1 MLTLSKQCI
10 KKSAALI
17 LALVGLGTYGQAAQA
32 NTQWEDYKAQMV
44 NSYYDSDY
52 RNIDKSVR
60 YSKDIKTD
68 TDGKQYIHW
77 TVNFN
82 PTRERWNYLRAVMFL
97 PKEAK
102 PTTIKM
108 GAWYQNYQNNTW
120 KGNYYHNAV
129 YDHKT
134 EDLLKQPF
142 FSSTLGSDYYAVSYH
157 DKRSE
162 FENLWSNTI
171 QQTQE
176 GNSLSNFNA
185 IKDEG
190 RFELAFVQYAK
201 RIIADTVIYR
211 WEFDTPITSN
221 MDIDNI
227 PFIVGVIG
235 EANKYPRFLG
245 EMERKKVN
253 LEIKDTAHY
262 QFKDPSDNFVWV
274 KRWGGI
280 TTQVKEQILNKV
292 QVANGYVPL
301 DLFGIQEN
309 GTNDPVIVMPEAV
322 SSDRN
327 TGQTLPETEPSLKDK
342 IQHYNQPQYWSG
354 YGRNHGY
361 SYGYGRG
368 YGRR

>member
-10 KKSAALI
+10 KKSALLI
-17 LALVGLGTYGQAAQA
+17 VALVGLGTYGQAAQA

-157 DKRSE
+157 DNYSD
-162 FENLWSNTI
+162 FADLWSNTI

-190 RFELAFVQYAK
+190 RFDLAFVQYAK

-211 WEFDTPITSN
+211 WEFDTPITEGVET
-221 MDIDNI
+221 DNI

-245 EMERKKVN
+245 EMERQK
-253 LEIKDTAHY
+253 IKIGDKGFYSSHY
-262 QFKDPSDNFVWV
+262 HFRNPNDNYVWI
-274 KRWGGI
+274 KRWGDI

-292 QVANGYVPL
+292 EIEKDYVPL
-301 DLFGIQEN
+301 DLFSIRQEAN
-309 GTNDPVIVMPEAV
+309 NESVIVLPQVVRVDSAG
-322 SSDRN
+322 SYA
-327 TGQTLPETEPSLKDK
+327 GQTLPETEPSLKDK
-342 IQHYNQPQYWSG
+342 IKRYYPNSY
-354 YGRNHGY
+354 RNW
-361 SYGYGRG
+361 YGY
-368 YGRR
+368 RRH